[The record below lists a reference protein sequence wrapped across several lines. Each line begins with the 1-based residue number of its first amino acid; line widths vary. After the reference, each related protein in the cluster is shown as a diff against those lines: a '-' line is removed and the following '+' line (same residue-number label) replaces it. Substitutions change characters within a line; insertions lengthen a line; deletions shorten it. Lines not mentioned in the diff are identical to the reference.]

1 MGAMPLDVPE
11 LAYAAAL
18 IDTLAVMKLREVGPT
33 QLPELAI
40 NARYTGALTWLGQ
53 QTGTRISTI
62 ERDYHR
68 GACAAHCPEPHV
80 HIVSKSGRW
89 VVTGV
94 KATIVLHNVLPYL
107 RVQRVT
113 AIDLVTAGQTIGYKG
128 NVVEVM
134 RNRGWEI
141 PALKPQPRML
151 QR

>member
-1 MGAMPLDVPE
+1 VKLEVPD

-40 NARYTGALTWLGQ
+40 NARYGEALAWLGDK
-53 QTGTRISTI
+53 TMTRISTI
-62 ERDYHR
+62 KRDYQR
-68 GACAAHCPEPHV
+68 AGCGEHCPEAHV
-80 HIVSKSGRW
+80 HIVSTSGRW

-107 RVQRVT
+107 RVQRVQ
-113 AIDLVTAGQTIGYKG
+113 AIDLVVAGQTIGYKG

-134 RNRGWEI
+134 RDLGWDI
-141 PALKPQPRML
+141 PPLKPQPRMK
-151 QR
+151 RS